1 TMSPREII
9 DWTLQNSGWG
19 TLAEL
24 ETTNFRD
31 VQPKFEEAHYLNGF
45 AYRDGKFKFKP
56 DWPNVPNANIGTLGP
71 WDQMPSLPDHWEV
84 TEEPDA

>member
-1 TMSPREII
+1 IMLGLKLVDAPGECRSNHEVISALARRLGAEHQGFTMSPREII

-31 VQPKFEEAHYLNGF
+31 VQPKFEEAH
-45 AYRDGKFKFKP
+45 
-56 DWPNVPNANIGTLGP
+56 
-71 WDQMPSLPDHWEV
+71 
-84 TEEPDA
+84 